1 MADEYGD
8 DQRYEFGC
16 RMRMLAAAV
25 LHWVATGIVI
35 WDRLALPETSDYTTR
50 AVAHVASALPAV
62 ISWVAQ

>member
-1 MADEYGD
+1 MG
-8 DQRYEFGC
+8 
-16 RMRMLAAAV
+16 MLAAAV

-62 ISWVAQ
+62 ISWAAQ